1 MGAIISRLFSKKY
14 NDSNC
19 LLALHK
25 SSSGTI
31 IFPESGIHIDVYDEN
46 IQNAIDNESIHV

>member
-46 IQNAIDNESIHV
+46 IQNAIDNESKHV